1 MNDNLRF
8 ILSDLKAK
16 NMEVRIKGAQALR
29 DSVKSASRECSGET
43 FAKFLN
49 EVNRRIFELVHS
61 SDNSDKIGGIL
72 AIDYL
77 IDFDAEE
84 DPTKLAR

>member
-1 MNDNLRF
+1 M
-8 ILSDLKAK
+8 
-16 NMEVRIKGAQALR
+16 R
-29 DSVKSASRECSGET
+29 DTVKSASRECSGET

-49 EVNRRIFELVHS
+49 QVNRRIFELVHS
-61 SDNSDKIGGIL
+61 ADNSDKIGGIL

-84 DPTKLAR
+84 DPTKLARY

>member
-1 MNDNLRF
+1 MDIR
-8 ILSDLKAK
+8 
-16 NMEVRIKGAQALR
+16 VKGAQLLR
-29 DSVKSASRECSGET
+29 DTVKSASRECSGET
-43 FAKFLN
+43 FATFLN

-61 SDNSDKIGGIL
+61 ADNSDKIGGIL

-84 DPTKLAR
+84 DPTKLARYTHGYSF

>member
-1 MNDNLRF
+1 MD
-8 ILSDLKAK
+8 
-16 NMEVRIKGAQALR
+16 VRVKGAQLLR
-29 DSVKSASRECSGET
+29 DTVKSASRECSGEI
-43 FAKFLN
+43 FATFLN

-84 DPTKLAR
+84 DPTKLARYFIFLNIDLRII

>member
-1 MNDNLRF
+1 MD
-8 ILSDLKAK
+8 
-16 NMEVRIKGAQALR
+16 VRIKGAQVLR
-29 DSVKSASRECSGET
+29 DAVKSASRECAGESFT
-43 FAKFLN
+43 KFLN

-61 SDNSDKIGGIL
+61 TDNSDKIGGIL

-84 DPTKLAR
+84 DPTKLARFELFIILDLLIIYE